1 MLSGF
6 NPKKTP
12 HLRSSL
18 WNIFINGLNS
28 VWLLST
34 NQMFY
39 SKGFVWWVSPD
50 LGVIIDT
57 LIHIL
62 HGIQNQNVFLW
73 NSSFVA
79 LICSFHIACSLT
91 DNAQEIVFFFYLLSR
106 LGCRP
111 RWWWTATTKRYC
123 TSTNGLRDISLVSD
137 NSRWSFMLA
146 NVFTRMLSWKI
157 GTARPGYCFYTQAHV
172 SSSGQSTSRRSCN
185 YFRIMP
191 ETPNI
196 RTYHYIEAA
205 QPKLPLRR

>member
-1 MLSGF
+1 M
-6 NPKKTP
+6 K
-12 HLRSSL
+12 
-18 WNIFINGLNS
+18 
-28 VWLLST
+28 
-34 NQMFY
+34 
-39 SKGFVWWVSPD
+39 
-50 LGVIIDT
+50 
-57 LIHIL
+57 
-62 HGIQNQNVFLW
+62 W

-91 DNAQEIVFFFYLLSR
+91 DNAQEIMFFFYLLSR

-137 NSRWSFMLA
+137 DSRWSFMLA

-185 YFRIMP
+185 HFRIMP

-196 RTYHYIEAA
+196 RTYHYTEASV
-205 QPKLPLRR
+205 PLMGLSFLSGRKLEGIQHPADGHGLTQGTARFSSTLMLSYVV